1 VALPEAERGFERAPE
16 VGTID
21 RKAGGDDDEIRE
33 IFGAAA
39 RAAAGAVPPRV
50 RVDLLRHLDR
60 QGQGGYPQRADAG
73 EDAGLRTL
81 ALVALGSCAF
91 ATAGFSVL
99 SLPGLGQTRPDPT
112 RIAAQVVSGV
122 GFLGAGAIFVSGGQR
137 IRGLTT
143 AADVWVAAA
152 SGVLCGVGL
161 LLTAAAVTALGLGV
175 VICFAPAA
183 NWVAEA
189 GGEGKRSDATR

>member
-1 VALPEAERGFERAPE
+1 MNLAACRWAASTSGSMPAAPPAVVGPPLARRLGQRGWQGVALPEAERGFERAPE

-50 RVDLLRHLDR
+50 GVDLLRHLDR

-81 ALVALGSCAF
+81 ALVALASCAS

-99 SLPGLGQTRPDPT
+99 SLPGLGQTRPGSP
-112 RIAAQVVSGV
+112 RRWFRVS
-122 GFLGAGAIFVSGGQR
+122 ASSAREPYSSPAVS
-137 IRGLTT
+137 
-143 AADVWVAAA
+143 A
-152 SGVLCGVGL
+152 S
-161 LLTAAAVTALGLGV
+161 
-175 VICFAPAA
+175 
-183 NWVAEA
+183 
-189 GGEGKRSDATR
+189 EG

>member
-1 VALPEAERGFERAPE
+1 MILGASPIEGELIVRAIVATGLGSVVGLERSFRY
-16 VGTID
+16 
-21 RKAGGDDDEIRE
+21 K
-33 IFGAAA
+33 
-39 RAAAGAVPPRV
+39 
-50 RVDLLRHLDR
+50 
-60 QGQGGYPQRADAG
+60 
-73 EDAGLRTL
+73 DAGLRTL

-143 AADVWVAAA
+143 AADIWVAAA

-161 LLTAAAVTALGLGV
+161 LLTAVAVTALGLGV

-183 NWVAEA
+183 DWLRKREA
-189 GGEGKRSDATR
+189 KAKRLTPPDDDSDLS